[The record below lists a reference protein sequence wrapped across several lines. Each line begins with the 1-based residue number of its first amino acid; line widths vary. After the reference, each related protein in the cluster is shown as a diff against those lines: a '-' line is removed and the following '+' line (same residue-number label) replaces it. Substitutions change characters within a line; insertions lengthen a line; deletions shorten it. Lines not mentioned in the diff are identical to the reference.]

1 MGGLHAAVI
10 ERAGD
15 MPWLLS
21 PAAMPP
27 GWEGEL
33 LKERIIAVLRE
44 GVGVCASRLGRR
56 GGG

>member
-44 GVGVCASRLGRR
+44 GVCVCIAG
-56 GGG
+56 